1 MYKRKNGI
9 YTIIESEAK
18 LIKYDI
24 IMLINMYNSDLF
36 LKIKSNNLISSS
48 INLNITIKLKIII
61 PQNKFII
68 TNKILEITC

>member
-36 LKIKSNNLISSS
+36 LKKKSNNFVS
-48 INLNITIKLKIII
+48 
-61 PQNKFII
+61 
-68 TNKILEITC
+68 